1 MSGAPNQTY
10 FFGRPAFD
18 QLYAENPDLEEYIDE
33 ANDILDRQEELGII
47 SLSCQDVDSPA
58 R

>member
-1 MSGAPNQTY
+1 MSGAPYQTR
-10 FFGRPAFD
+10 FFSRPAFD

-33 ANDILDRQEELGII
+33 ANDILDRQEELGIF